1 MQSPGPATLAS
12 ALRRWA
18 AIGAQG
24 AFASIFL
31 EHDPVGFQGQDNKN
45 LINNRQA
52 GRRRGRGGQQQRS
65 QGGGNPGRLDTGNR
79 IDNRAR
85 GNAAQLLEKYKTL
98 ARDAQ
103 MQGDRVNVEYYL
115 QFADH
120 YFRVLAETR
129 ARIEENGGPVQ
140 RRIQGA
146 TLDEDDTEFED
157 EGERV
162 LPAEQPR
169 GGQNGYRQDGNR
181 SEGNRSDNSR
191 QDGSRQ
197 DGSRQDGPRQDS
209 YRQDGGRQD
218 GARQDTRQ
226 DGNRNEPRQDSRG
239 DGDRGYQ
246 RGGNRANGEM
256 QNGSAEARGTEDQ
269 NDRPRRSQ
277 NGASQNGASQSE
289 GGYDRQR
296 GDTPRGADD
305 RYAQSEPRT
314 EEPTL
319 DLAPVGAEAG
329 LLPQTGATQGDS
341 DAVEPPKRGR
351 GRPRRDASATPAAA
365 KPERRDADEDNGFS
379 ADLLPPS
386 LNVSAV
392 VPDEPDADGAE
403 KPRRRRGRP
412 PIVRETDPVA

>member
-1 MQSPGPATLAS
+1 MQLPGPATLAS

-157 EGERV
+157 EGERIA
-162 LPAEQPR
+162 PAEQQR
-169 GGQNGYRQDGNR
+169 GNSNGQNGQNGYRQ
-181 SEGNRSDNSR
+181 EG
-191 QDGSRQ
+191 
-197 DGSRQDGPRQDS
+197 
-209 YRQDGGRQD
+209 
-218 GARQDTRQ
+218 RQDTRSDGNRTDGNRQ
-226 DGNRNEPRQDSRG
+226 DTRSDSGRTDGNRNDTRNEQRG
-239 DGDRGYQ
+239 DGDRGYP
-246 RGGNRANGEM
+246 RGSNRANGDQ
-256 QNGSAEARGTEDQ
+256 QNGASDACGEDQ
-269 NDRPRRSQ
+269 AERPRRSQ
-277 NGASQNGASQSE
+277 NGANQDD

-296 GDTPRGADD
+296 DQQRDAPRGTED
-305 RYAQSEPRT
+305 RYARTDDRTESREEQSRQDTVESEVPPVTTEQAAPTQSET
-314 EEPTL
+314 
-319 DLAPVGAEAG
+319 
-329 LLPQTGATQGDS
+329 
-341 DAVEPPKRGR
+341 VEPPRRGR
-351 GRPRRDASATPAAA
+351 GRPRRDAATTPVAPVSEAKDESA
-365 KPERRDADEDNGFS
+365 DDNSFS

-392 VPDEPDADGAE
+392 VSDDTEADAAE

>member
-1 MQSPGPATLAS
+1 MQLPGPATLAS
-12 ALRRWA
+12 ALRRWSA
-18 AIGAQG
+18 VGAQG
-24 AFASIFL
+24 AFAFIFL

-157 EGERV
+157 EGERIAPV
-162 LPAEQPR
+162 EQQR
-169 GGQNGYRQDGNR
+169 GNPNGQNGQNGYRQEGRQDTRSDGNR
-181 SEGNRSDNSR
+181 SDGNRSDSNR
-191 QDGSRQ
+191 QE
-197 DGSRQDGPRQDS
+197 PRAES
-209 YRQDGGRQD
+209 GRN
-218 GARQDTRQ
+218 
-226 DGNRNEPRQDSRG
+226 DGNRNDTRNDQRG

-246 RGGNRANGEM
+246 RGGNRANGDQ
-256 QNGSAEARGTEDQ
+256 QNGAVEARGDDSSE
-269 NDRPRRSQ
+269 RPRRSH
-277 NGASQNGASQSE
+277 NGASQDD
-289 GGYDRQR
+289 GGYERQR
-296 GDTPRGADD
+296 DQQRDAPRGTDD
-305 RYAQSEPRT
+305 RYARTDSRPDSRDEESRQDAAASEAVPVTT
-314 EEPTL
+314 EQA
-319 DLAPVGAEAG
+319 APV
-329 LLPQTGATQGDS
+329 QS
-341 DAVEPPKRGR
+341 DAAEPPRRGR
-351 GRPRRDASATPAAA
+351 GRPRRDAATAPVATASELKDDSA
-365 KPERRDADEDNGFS
+365 DDNSFS

-392 VPDEPDADGAE
+392 VSDDPEADAAE

>member
-1 MQSPGPATLAS
+1 M
-12 ALRRWA
+12 
-18 AIGAQG
+18 
-24 AFASIFL
+24 
-31 EHDPVGFQGQDNKN
+31 
-45 LINNRQA
+45 INNRQA

-162 LPAEQPR
+162 LPAEQQR
-169 GGQNGYRQDGNR
+169 GGQNGYRQEGGRQDGARQDGNR
-181 SEGNRSDNSR
+181 SEGNRSDTPR
-191 QDGSRQ
+191 QDGS
-197 DGSRQDGPRQDS
+197 RQDS

-218 GARQDTRQ
+218 TRSE
-226 DGNRNEPRQDSRG
+226 GNRNESRQDSRG
-239 DGDRGYQ
+239 EGERGYQ
-246 RGGNRANGEM
+246 RGGNRANGEA
-256 QNGSAEARGTEDQ
+256 QNGSTEARGTEDQ
-269 NDRPRRSQ
+269 NDRPRRGQ
-277 NGASQNGASQSE
+277 NGTSQAE

-296 GDTPRGADD
+296 DTPRGADD
-305 RYAQSEPRT
+305 RYAQPESRG
-314 EEPTL
+314 EEPAL
-319 DLAPVGAEAG
+319 DLAPVGADAG
-329 LLPQTGATQGDS
+329 LAAQTDASQVDS
-341 DAVEPPKRGR
+341 IQPDAVEPPKRGR
-351 GRPRRDASATPAAA
+351 GRPRRDASATPVAA
-365 KPERRDADEDNGFS
+365 KAERKDTDEDNSFS

-392 VPDEPDADGAE
+392 VSDEPDADGAE

>member
-1 MQSPGPATLAS
+1 
-12 ALRRWA
+12 
-18 AIGAQG
+18 
-24 AFASIFL
+24 
-31 EHDPVGFQGQDNKN
+31 

-157 EGERV
+157 EGERIA
-162 LPAEQPR
+162 PAEQQR
-169 GGQNGYRQDGNR
+169 GGQNGYRQDG
-181 SEGNRSDNSR
+181 R
-191 QDGSRQ
+191 QDGRQ
-197 DGSRQDGPRQDS
+197 E
-209 YRQDGGRQD
+209 GRQENRD
-218 GARQDTRQ
+218 SNRQ
-226 DGNRNEPRQDSRG
+226 DGNRSDARQEPLQDNGRQDGNRPDVRQDPYRTDNRSDAERGYTRNGNRSLSDTQNGATDSRG
-239 DGDRGYQ
+239 GD
-246 RGGNRANGEM
+246 
-256 QNGSAEARGTEDQ
+256 DQ
-269 NDRPRRSQ
+269 NERPRRAS
-277 NGASQNGASQSE
+277 NGNAQE
-289 GGYDRQR
+289 DGGYDRPR
-296 GDTPRGADD
+296 EDRPREDRKRDTARTEDRAPRDVRSEDAPLPSATE
-305 RYAQSEPRT
+305 AQPEAMDAVVPIQPEASEPPRR
-314 EEPTL
+314 
-319 DLAPVGAEAG
+319 
-329 LLPQTGATQGDS
+329 S
-341 DAVEPPKRGR
+341 R
-351 GRPRRDASATPAAA
+351 GRPRRDATAVAPEPAAA
-365 KPERRDADEDNGFS
+365 TTDSADEGEDNGFS

-392 VPDEPDADGAE
+392 TPGDAGGEAE